1 MADSRSEEETLYNVR
16 KDTFTAKVLQQI
28 GTVLTKVVLA
38 RIKFLGEEMETP
50 FPSDEWQSYDNFMR
64 GKDAAVNGTKL
75 FDIEVKYEVE
85 DVDGEGKVKYKA
97 KPDEN
102 GNLIAKMKK
111 VSFEPK
117 QYEKGVKKLK
127 KMVNFDTGCRSLLVT
142 VFVYLLD
149 EIAVAYGDLSSAE
162 DQSLENLKSIIIESN
177 ASRKCKIFKL
187 LCDSDSNVQTN
198 TNYSN
203 FISDDVVYGFNQDFE
218 TIVMN
223 ACKIRC
229 LASETARLFMSFLRN
244 FGTHV
249 TNNVWAHARTATE
262 TLENGETVT
271 RFNAA
276 GKTITKSSLKEF
288 MMQAMYFLVP
298 KESRQSLSFFNYIV
312 ESDSFFKEREE
323 SERKKKADAGTVGR
337 LAKAPDQKQ
346 STEKVN
352 SLIREHLKTMEQR
365 DTTPLQSAPA
375 PAPDAKPPT
384 HTPTARPPVRTAGPP
399 GRPGVRK
406 VPPSPMKRG
415 PPKK

>member
-218 TIVMN
+218 TN
-223 ACKIRC
+223 EEIR
-229 LASETARLFMSFLRN
+229 SPGWIR
-244 FGTHV
+244 
-249 TNNVWAHARTATE
+249 
-262 TLENGETVT
+262 
-271 RFNAA
+271 
-276 GKTITKSSLKEF
+276 
-288 MMQAMYFLVP
+288 Y
-298 KESRQSLSFFNYIV
+298 
-312 ESDSFFKEREE
+312 
-323 SERKKKADAGTVGR
+323 
-337 LAKAPDQKQ
+337 QKRI
-346 STEKVN
+346 K
-352 SLIREHLKTMEQR
+352 
-365 DTTPLQSAPA
+365 
-375 PAPDAKPPT
+375 
-384 HTPTARPPVRTAGPP
+384 
-399 GRPGVRK
+399 
-406 VPPSPMKRG
+406 
-415 PPKK
+415 